1 MIVCVF
7 DTGNTFGLDGENWN
21 GLSLRRSSES
31 LLGKGRRLS
40 PPFFVCA
47 VSTHSFADAR
57 DVRRIAPERF
67 SIGHRARPDMRHK
80 DRIAE
85 YVLLHSAVA
94 VDFADVSLSAE
105 HQPKR
110 QPNQQTP
117 PKRQTQEKSNAA
129 CHTKT
134 ERGRGN
140 ATCRAK
146 TERGRGN
153 TACRAKTGR
162 GPD

>member
-1 MIVCVF
+1 MSVCVF
-7 DTGNTFGLDGENWN
+7 DTGNTFGLDGENLN

-31 LLGKGRRLS
+31 LLGRGRRFS

-47 VSTHSFADAR
+47 VSTHSFDDAR
-57 DVRRIAPERF
+57 DARRIAPEGF
-67 SIGHRARPDMRHK
+67 SIGHRAHPDMRHK

-85 YVLLHSAVA
+85 YVLLHSTVA

-105 HQPKR
+105 HRPKR
-110 QPNQQTP
+110 QPNQQAP
-117 PKRQTQEKSNAA
+117 PKRQTQEESNAA
-129 CHTKT
+129 RHTKT
-134 ERGRGN
+134 ERGRGH
-140 ATCRAK
+140 AACRAK

-153 TACRAKTGR
+153 TTCRAKTER